1 MVPVRLVLA
10 VQDEQYIEL
19 FLHYVQCSEF
29 QQRLVV
35 TAFSRRDA
43 FLRYIEDSRELI
55 HVVLGESYFMEYKSS
70 ECENQIPWICLGEGE
85 MEQQYVGRVSKYQS
99 LHAMLSIVLGLYRGR
114 GEGAVSS
121 EGKCQVIGV
130 YSALGGSGKTTVALN
145 IAKQLGMQGNRTFYL
160 NLETVNAGIP
170 GQGQIQNGGQ
180 RAGLAR
186 LLYDLKGDDLGK
198 SPISPVSTY
207 AFRHPALQSDI
218 FSPVDNIKEILEMEE
233 KDTRQLIDYIVD
245 SELYDAVIVDI
256 DSAPNHRSFVAL
268 ERSDKLVWVLL
279 DEWSGM
285 QKTDLWMSYL
295 ERSYSAL
302 YSSIM
307 GKTFFVVN
315 RYSGEMSVPLP
326 KRGMAVEATLSYIS
340 TSNQGMHGALLHSPL
355 FQRDILRLCREVYTE
370 KSLVARGGLV
380 DDKRYVYTTAGRD
393 PLWS

>member
-19 FLHYVQCSEF
+19 FMHYVQCSEF
-29 QQRLVV
+29 HQKLVV
-35 TAFSRRDA
+35 TAFSQRDA
-43 FLRYIEDSRELI
+43 FLRYMEHSRDLI
-55 HVVLGESYFMEYKSS
+55 HVVLGESCFMEPNSS
-70 ECENQIPWICLGEGE
+70 EQERRVTWICLGEGD
-85 MEQQYVGRVSKYQS
+85 MEQQYAGRVSKYQS
-99 LHAMLSIVLGLYRGR
+99 LHAMLSAVLGIYMGR
-114 GEGAVSS
+114 GEETTSP

-130 YSALGGSGKTTVALN
+130 YSALGGSGKTTIALN
-145 IAKQLGMQGNRTFYL
+145 MAKQLGMQGNRIFYL

-170 GQGQIQNGGQ
+170 CQGETQGTGK

-186 LLYDLKGDDLGK
+186 LLYDLKGDDHLGK

-207 AFRHPALQSDI
+207 SFRHPALQSDM
-218 FSPVDNIKEILEMEE
+218 FDPVENIKEILEMEE
-233 KDTRQLIDYIVD
+233 KDTKQLIEYIAD
-245 SELYDAVIVDI
+245 SGLYDAVIVDI

-285 QKTDLWMSYL
+285 QKTDLWMSHL

-307 GKTFFVVN
+307 GKNFFVVN

-326 KRGMAVEATLSYIS
+326 RKGMAVESTLSYIS
-340 TSNQGMHGALLHSPL
+340 TSGQGMQGALLHSPL
-355 FQRDILRLCREVYTE
+355 FQRDILRLCREVYKGKE
-370 KSLVARGGLV
+370 SCSSGRAGG
-380 DDKRYVYTTAGRD
+380 
-393 PLWS
+393 